1 MTGYV
6 DTGLLVKLYVLEPN
20 SDRAIEA
27 VTRLGAV
34 PYTQLHALE
43 LRNAL
48 RAMEGRRTISADQ
61 RRAALDAVDEDVAAG
76 RLLAVRPP
84 WPEVFRR
91 AERLSRDHT
100 AKTLARSLDILHVA
114 CALAEEA
121 AAFLTADERQHR
133 LAELAGIE
141 SVLVG

>member
-6 DTGLLVKLYVLEPN
+6 DTGVLVKLYVLEPN

-27 VTRLGAV
+27 VTGLGAV
-34 PYTQLHALE
+34 PYTQLHAFE

-48 RAMEGRRTISADQ
+48 RAMEGRRAISAEQ

-84 WPEVFRR
+84 WPEIFSR
-91 AERLSRDHT
+91 AEHLSRDH
-100 AKTLARSLDILHVA
+100 AAATLARSLDILHVA
-114 CALAEEA
+114 CALVQEA
-121 AAFLTADERQHR
+121 SVFLTGDERQHR
-133 LAELAGIE
+133 LADLAGLE
-141 SVLVG
+141 SALVA